1 MASASLS
8 RRPARSAGVVR
19 DQVRNALSAAATAAS
34 TWAVLA
40 SGTWA
45 IVSPVLAFKTG
56 WGSPVPATKLEPI
69 SMLVSSTSYPPLYAK
84 SSLYFA
90 EPLVCSP
97 SRVR

>member
-1 MASASLS
+1 M
-8 RRPARSAGVVR
+8 R

-56 WGSPVPATKLEPI
+56 YGSPVPATNFAPI
-69 SMLVSSTSYPPLYAK
+69 NISVSSIDCPPLIAWFAG
-84 SSLYFA
+84 YFDD
-90 EPLVCSP
+90 PPMCSP